1 MKAIFT
7 GLLLAC
13 ASVVMGQSIECE
25 QGTIVEKWEAI
36 GATTIEVPLYITNIS
51 GSSVDINVE
60 RSVNSNIGGSTNYF
74 CWGEN
79 CYPPA
84 TSESQNAQTIGVGET
99 DQTFK
104 AYLESADEGTF
115 TATYTFVNANDIF
128 DELEVAITIN
138 MTPTGVAEMTVEQR
152 SVSIYPNPANDVV
165 NFDYSQMQGLENPNV
180 VVHDIVGNLIY
191 IDRVD
196 PFVKLNT
203 VETSRFEDG
212 YYIVSLVDNGKVL
225 DTHRLVISH

>member
-7 GLLLAC
+7 GLLFAC
-13 ASVVMGQSIECE
+13 SSVMMAQSIECE
-25 QGTIVEKWEAI
+25 QGTSVEKWEAI
-36 GATTIEVPLYITNIS
+36 GGSTIEVPLYITNIS

-60 RSVNSNIGGSTNYF
+60 RSVNSNIGGATNYF
-74 CWGEN
+74 CWGVV
-79 CYPPA
+79 CYEPQI
-84 TSESQNAQTIGVGET
+84 SQTVNPETIAAGET
-99 DQTFK
+99 NQSFK
-104 AYLESADEGTF
+104 AYLESADEGVF
-115 TATYTFVNANDIF
+115 TATYTFTNANDIF
-128 DELEVAITIN
+128 DEIEVTLTIN
-138 MTPTGVAEMTVEQR
+138 ITPTGVAEMSVEKKR
-152 SVSIYPNPANDVV
+152 VNIFPNPANDVV

-191 IDRVD
+191 QDRVD
-196 PFVKLNT
+196 PFVKLST